1 MILQFHLDR
10 SKCHFKVNLG
20 QTCENEYLKFS
31 VNKLFYS
38 IMATACINITVYMKC
53 VYLYNVYS
61 WFIKA
66 MLVCDY

>member
-31 VNKLFYS
+31 VNKLFHS

-53 VYLYNVYS
+53 VYLY
-61 WFIKA
+61 
-66 MLVCDY
+66 